1 MKKLDVNA
9 IKKEICSNFEIEEKS
24 DDRFI
29 IHTWFTYHDGDEL
42 RIILEMTDEI
52 CKITDEGHTMMWFS
66 YSDYTFTEMRMDLLN
81 RILRSNDVQMED
93 GEIYIE
99 CPPQEIGRSLNS
111 IIQALLQITDLSFL
125 SLERVASTFIED
137 LKGTISSIINEK
149 AIPFTISYD
158 THIKSPSGDIHNVD
172 IVIESPTPIYVLGI
186 SNKDRCKDAIIT
198 LLSMKEVRF
207 KSIVVIDDRANIPK
221 KDVNMLVNHANRPI
235 FGIESE
241 PLQKYIVEV
250 TAT

>member
-1 MKKLDVNA
+1 M
-9 IKKEICSNFEIEEKS
+9 
-24 DDRFI
+24 
-29 IHTWFTYHDGDEL
+29 
-42 RIILEMTDEI
+42 
-52 CKITDEGHTMMWFS
+52 
-66 YSDYTFTEMRMDLLN
+66 
-81 RILRSNDVQMED
+81 
-93 GEIYIE
+93 
-99 CPPQEIGRSLNS
+99 
-111 IIQALLQITDLSFL
+111 
-125 SLERVASTFIED
+125 
-137 LKGTISSIINEK
+137 KGTISSIINEK

>member
-29 IHTWFTYHDGDEL
+29 IHTGFTYHDGDEL

-111 IIQALLQITDLSFL
+111 IIQALLQII
-125 SLERVASTFIED
+125 RFI
-137 LKGTISSIINEK
+137 I
-149 AIPFTISYD
+149 
-158 THIKSPSGDIHNVD
+158 
-172 IVIESPTPIYVLGI
+172 
-186 SNKDRCKDAIIT
+186 
-198 LLSMKEVRF
+198 F
-207 KSIVVIDDRANIPK
+207 KSRKSCEHIHRRFERYHLI
-221 KDVNMLVNHANRPI
+221 NH
-235 FGIESE
+235 
-241 PLQKYIVEV
+241 
-250 TAT
+250 